1 MKTKKIISMLLTICI
16 SLSTMAG
23 LCTTASAETSGSETS
38 WKTVY
43 TNDGKYESGT
53 TNQQVVFFDGATAE
67 CGNLNDDGKYRITIK
82 ENLFGQPDGHQM
94 NLYSADSSSYAVPW
108 KKETNSLLCTL
119 YPEETHWKAV
129 TENEQFDLTAVC
141 YVDLTKKSFDYTL
154 SSSKVDTT
162 GTGTVTLA
170 SDSLAKIV
178 FKTYSTSWYA
188 YPQTWSIKIEKQVE
202 VVNKSIYSGSG
213 FKILDPEN
221 ENGGVELSLYSG
233 ERLSGANGEKYT
245 IIYEG
250 KSYTGVSGY
259 FFKLC
264 DGETSADLWFKGGDN
279 GYKNSYDS
287 TAKNGKNIQINC
299 GTANPFNVK
308 AVVDV
313 DFSGTTPKA
322 AVKVYDHD
330 LTTVLVDKTVS
341 LTGFTG
347 ITDVLYTPWSTDVSG
362 AMHYE
367 RPVDAKLTITKQ
379 IELKKESV
387 YSGTGYTDRKTTPH
401 SYSFYTKER
410 LSGENGERYII
421 NFVGYSLTSVTRYDF
436 ELYDGTQSVALYYKS
451 NNKNGYDDKFDVE
464 IPEGTNPFNV
474 KAVIDV
480 DFSTGKAKVKVYD
493 HDLTTVLVNKT
504 VDLAGLTGISD
515 VVWKLADDG
524 NVTYSYP
531 YGTPSLT
538 IYKIT
543 EDGADNVQDIELKSA
558 KLESGSVK
566 VDLTINAVDKAV
578 PYAIIAAFYN
588 GNLLVKTQIKSG
600 TVAIGEKKESESFAP
615 PAADYD
621 SAYIYLWDGM
631 STLKPY
637 DAPVQV
643 SLN

>member
-1 MKTKKIISMLLTICI
+1 MKTKKIISMLLTACI

-23 LCTTASAETSGSETS
+23 LCTTASAETTGETENV

-43 TNDGKYESGT
+43 SNEVTSQVCPTSVDIKFYE
-53 TNQQVVFFDGATAE
+53 
-67 CGNLNDDGKYRITIK
+67 GNLNDGGKYKITVK
-82 ENLFGQPDGHQM
+82 EHVYGQPNGNQMYVYSGDNFVHTWNKTSNSTDYELQGGTDG
-94 NLYSADSSSYAVPW
+94 ATW
-108 KKETNSLLCTL
+108 T
-119 YPEETHWKAV
+119 AV
-129 TENEQFDLTAVC
+129 TGNVEYNLTAVL
-141 YVDLTKKSFDYTL
+141 YADLTTKSLEYTL
-154 SSSKVDTT
+154 SSDKVDTT
-162 GTGTVTLA
+162 ASGKVTLKGDKIT
-170 SDSLAKIV
+170 SIV
-178 FKTYSTSWYA
+178 FHQYGIDTWSYPTS
-188 YPQTWSIKIEKQVE
+188 WSIKIEKQVE

-213 FKILDPEN
+213 FTILDPEN
-221 ENGGVELSLYSG
+221 ENGGVKLSLYSG

-287 TAKNGKNIQINC
+287 TAENGKNIQINC

-308 AVVDV
+308 AVIDV

-330 LTTVLVDKTVS
+330 LATVLVDKTVD

-367 RPVDAKLTITKQ
+367 RPVDAKLTI
-379 IELKKESV
+379 KKESV
-387 YSGTGYTDRKTTPH
+387 LTWENIYTNEVKDQTQPTEYALK
-401 SYSFYTKER
+401 F
-410 LSGENGERYII
+410 
-421 NFVGYSLTSVTRYDF
+421 
-436 ELYDGTQSVALYYKS
+436 YDGNL
-451 NNKNGYDDKFDVE
+451 NDG
-464 IPEGTNPFNV
+464 
-474 KAVIDV
+474 
-480 DFSTGKAKVKVYD
+480 
-493 HDLTTVLVNKT
+493 
-504 VDLAGLTGISD
+504 GL
-515 VVWKLADDG
+515 
-524 NVTYSYP
+524 
-531 YGTPSLT
+531 
-538 IYKIT
+538 YKIT
-543 EDGADNVQDIELKSA
+543 LKETLYGQPLPHQLYVYSGNDFVHTWTKDNGSRWYKLNGGVSGEEWEAVTQNEVYNLATVFYADLTEHSLSYTMSSDKVNTTASGKVKLKGNSITSIVYKQTGGIDTWSYPTSWSIKIEKANTAGDNTQDIELKSA

-600 TVAIGEKKESESFAP
+600 TVTIGEKKESESFGQP
-615 PAADYD
+615 SADYD
-621 SAYIYLWDGM
+621 KAYIYLWDGM